1 MQLNLQGKTALVT
14 GASKGIGRAIANV
27 LAEEGCHLHLVA
39 RTNTDLAAVRDALC
53 ARHQVSITIHPL
65 DLSVGGNVRALIAA
79 CPDIDILVNN
89 AGAIPGGTLD
99 AVDEARWRAAWD
111 LKVFGY
117 INMTREIYAQMKAR
131 RSGVIINVIGTG
143 GARPTA
149 TYIAGG
155 AGNAALMAFTRAMGA
170 VSAND
175 GIRLLAVNP
184 GMIETERLTAL
195 AQGMAGG
202 VESPAWQKILAGL
215 PFGRAGKPEEV
226 ADLVA
231 FLASE
236 RASYIS
242 GTVIT
247 IDAGASA
254 RG

>member
-14 GASKGIGRAIANV
+14 GASKGIGRAIATV

-39 RTNTDLAAVRDALC
+39 RTEADLAGVRDALS
-53 ARHQVSITIHPL
+53 ARHQVSIRIHPL
-65 DLSVGGNVRALIAA
+65 DLSVGGNVRTLIAA
-79 CPDIDILVNN
+79 CPDVDILVNN
-89 AGAIPGGTLD
+89 AGAIPGGSLD

-117 INMTREIYAQMKAR
+117 INMTREFYAQMKGR
-131 RSGVIINVIGTG
+131 GRGVIINVIGTG
-143 GARPTA
+143 GERPTA

-202 VESPAWQKILAGL
+202 IESPAWQKMLAGL

>member
-1 MQLNLQGKTALVT
+1 
-14 GASKGIGRAIANV
+14 
-27 LAEEGCHLHLVA
+27 
-39 RTNTDLAAVRDALC
+39 
-53 ARHQVSITIHPL
+53 
-65 DLSVGGNVRALIAA
+65 
-79 CPDIDILVNN
+79 
-89 AGAIPGGTLD
+89 
-99 AVDEARWRAAWD
+99 
-111 LKVFGY
+111 
-117 INMTREIYAQMKAR
+117 
-131 RSGVIINVIGTG
+131 
-143 GARPTA
+143 
-149 TYIAGG
+149 
-155 AGNAALMAFTRAMGA
+155 MGA